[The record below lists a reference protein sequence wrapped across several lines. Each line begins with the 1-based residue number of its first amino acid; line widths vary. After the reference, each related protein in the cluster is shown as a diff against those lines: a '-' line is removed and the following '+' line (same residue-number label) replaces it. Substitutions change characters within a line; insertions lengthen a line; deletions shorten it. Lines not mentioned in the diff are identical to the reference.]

1 MASNPESP
9 SLLAAASA
17 IAITA
22 ICWWFANSLHPV
34 WWLAWLAPIPLLVY
48 AARARARQTAL
59 ASFIALAIGNA
70 SIWHYLLEVI
80 RLPLPVCLAAVFIPA
95 LLMLPPILLWRA
107 LVRAGRP
114 LAATFALPLGMT
126 GLAWLA
132 AVGSPHG
139 TFGNLAYSQMDAS
152 PVIQI
157 AALAGLWGIDFIV
170 WLLPSALAAASAPF
184 ADTRRRRAA
193 ATVGVMLVTASL
205 AYGGLRLHAE
215 TTEDRVRVGLLSIGS
230 SEQAQADLDAAEGKR
245 LLDAYVAEMETL
257 ATRGAKIIVAPESA
271 LLVRSHAI
279 TAMQDLATRRGVRL
293 LIGVEDHSEPT
304 RKHNA
309 ALVFEPAG
317 SAPAA
322 YYKRHLIP
330 GFEDRYTPGEADTV
344 LDSDPRIGMAICKDL
359 DFTATGRA
367 HGRLGTRLLLVPA
380 WDFGEDAWL
389 HARMAI
395 LRGVENGFAIARS
408 ARDGQLTLSDD
419 RGRVLAQ
426 ASTAGIHTPVSLV
439 ADIPL
444 RATRTPYARFG
455 DALGPLCLGL
465 AVVLAL
471 LLPIH
476 RALRPR

>member
-9 SLLAAASA
+9 SLLATASA
-17 IAITA
+17 IAVTA
-22 ICWWFANSLHPV
+22 ICWWFASSLHPV

-48 AARARARQTAL
+48 ATRARAHQTAL
-59 ASFIALAIGNA
+59 ASFIAFAIGNA
-70 SIWHYLLEVI
+70 STWQYLHEVI
-80 RLPLPVCLAAVFIPA
+80 RLPLPVCLAAVCLPA

-107 LVRAGRP
+107 LVRAGHP
-114 LAATFALPLGMT
+114 LAATFSLPLGMT
-126 GLAWLA
+126 GLAWLS
-132 AVGSPHG
+132 AVVSPHA
-139 TFGNLAYSQMDAS
+139 TFGNLAYSQMEAL

-157 AALAGLWGIDFIV
+157 ASLAGLWGIDFIV
-170 WLLPSALAAASAPF
+170 WLLPSALAVAGAPF
-184 ADTRRRRAA
+184 ADMRRRMAA
-193 ATVGVMLVTASL
+193 ATVGVMLITSAL
-205 AYGGLRLHAE
+205 AYGSLRLHDD

-230 SEQAQADLDAAEGKR
+230 SEQAQASIDTAEGKR

-257 ATRGAKIIVAPESA
+257 ATRGAEVIVAPESA

-279 TAMQDLATRRGVRL
+279 TALQDLATRRSVRL
-293 LIGVEDHSEPT
+293 LIGVEDHSAPT

-317 SAPAA
+317 SAPAT
-322 YYKRHLIP
+322 YFKRHLIP
-330 GFEDRYTPGEADTV
+330 GFEDRYTPGNADAT
-344 LDSDPRIGMAICKDL
+344 LGSDPRIGMAICKDL
-359 DFTATGRA
+359 DFTTTGRA

-380 WDFGEDAWL
+380 WDFGVDAWL
-389 HARMAI
+389 HARMAV

-426 ASTAGIHTPVSLV
+426 APTAGIPTPVSLV
-439 ADIPL
+439 ADVPL
-444 RATRTPYARFG
+444 RTTRTPYARFG
-455 DALGPLCLGL
+455 DAFGPLSFGL

-476 RALRPR
+476 RALRHR

>member
-17 IAITA
+17 IAVTA
-22 ICWWFANSLHPV
+22 TCWWFASSLQPV

-48 AARARARQTAL
+48 ATRARARQTAL
-59 ASFIALAIGNA
+59 ASFLAFAIGNA
-70 SIWHYLLEVI
+70 SSWHYLHDVV
-80 RLPLPVCLAAVFIPA
+80 RLPLPVCLLAVFMPA

-114 LAATFALPLGMT
+114 ISATLSLPLAMT

-132 AVGSPHG
+132 AATSPHG
-139 TFGNLAYSQMDAS
+139 TFGNVAYSQMDAL

-157 AALAGLWGIDFIV
+157 AALTGLWGIDFIV
-170 WLLPSALAAASAPF
+170 WLLPSALAVAGAPL
-184 ADTRRRRAA
+184 ADKRRRMTA
-193 ATVGVMLVTASL
+193 ATVGIVLVAVSL
-205 AYGGLRLHAE
+205 AYGSLRLHHD
-215 TTEDRVRVGLLSIGS
+215 TTEDRVRVGLLSIGHS
-230 SEQAQADLDAAEGKR
+230 DQAQADIATTEGKR

-257 ATRGAKIIVAPESA
+257 ATRGAEVIVAPESA

-279 TAMQDLATRRGVRL
+279 TALQDLATRRGVRL
-293 LIGVEDHSEPT
+293 LIGVEDHSDPT

-317 SAPAA
+317 NAPVP
-322 YYKRHLIP
+322 YFKRHLIP
-330 GFEDRYTPGEADTV
+330 GFEDRYTAGDADTA
-344 LDSDPRIGMAICKDL
+344 LGSDPRIGMAICKDL

-367 HGRLGTRLLLVPA
+367 HGLLGTRLLLVPA

-426 ASTAGIHTPVSLV
+426 ASSAGIAKPVSLIG
-439 ADIPL
+439 DLPL
-444 RATRTPYARFG
+444 RATRTAYARFG
-455 DALGPLCLGL
+455 DAFGPLCLGL
-465 AVVLAL
+465 ASVLAL
-471 LLPIH
+471 LLTIH